1 LLLLLRH
8 RRILPAGDEDA
19 VSVTGVE
26 TSRLE
31 AFSDGVFAIAIT
43 LLVLLFERPR
53 LAEGERLGDFLL
65 HQWPSYASYVVSF
78 VTIGIIWVNHHTL
91 FRHIARVDRLFLFL
105 NVLFLMAVAF
115 IPYPTSLVA
124 QFIRSSRD
132 ARPAALLY
140 GITLTTMAIF
150 MNALW
155 QYASR
160 RGRLLAPDADARE
173 VSGITRSYWPGA
185 PIYGSAT
192 LLALLSPVAS
202 VIVYALIAFFYVLSS
217 SLWSGSAS

>member
-1 LLLLLRH
+1 M
-8 RRILPAGDEDA
+8 
-19 VSVTGVE
+19 E
-26 TSRLE
+26 TVRLE

-43 LLVLLFERPR
+43 LLVLLFERPH
-53 LAEGERLGDFLL
+53 LTGDETLGHVLL

-78 VTIGIIWVNHHTL
+78 VTIGIIWVNHHML
-91 FRHIARVDRLFLFL
+91 FHLIARADRVFLFL

-124 QFIRSSRD
+124 QFIRSADD
-132 ARPAALLY
+132 ARAAALLY

-160 RGRLLAPDADARE
+160 GRRLLAADADPHE

-185 PIYGSAT
+185 FIYGAAT
-192 LLALLSPVAS
+192 LVAVWSPVAS
-202 VIVYALIAFFYVLSS
+202 VIVYALIALFYVLSS

>member
-1 LLLLLRH
+1 META
-8 RRILPAGDEDA
+8 RI
-19 VSVTGVE
+19 
-26 TSRLE
+26 E

-43 LLVLLFERPR
+43 LLVLLFERPE
-53 LAEGERLGDFLL
+53 LGEERLSHYLL

-91 FRHIARVDRLFLFL
+91 FRHIVRVDRVFLFL

-124 QFIRSSRD
+124 QFIRSSHD

-140 GITLTTMAIF
+140 GITMTTMAIF
-150 MNALW
+150 LNTLW
-155 QYASR
+155 QYAA
-160 RGRLLAPDADARE
+160 RGFRLLAADADRRE
-173 VSGITRSYWPGA
+173 VAGITRSYWPGA
-185 PIYGSAT
+185 AIYGAAT
-192 LLALLSPVAS
+192 LLALWSPAVS
-202 VIVYALIAFFYVLSS
+202 VTAYALIALFYVLSS

>member
-1 LLLLLRH
+1 VE
-8 RRILPAGDEDA
+8 A
-19 VSVTGVE
+19 VE
-26 TSRLE
+26 TARLE
-31 AFSDGVFAIAIT
+31 TFSDGVFAIAIT
-43 LLVLLFERPR
+43 LLVLLFERPHLR
-53 LAEGERLGDFLL
+53 AGESLGDVLL

-78 VTIGIIWVNHHTL
+78 VTIGIVWVNHHAL
-91 FRHIARVDRLFLFL
+91 FGHIARVDRPFLFL

-124 QFIRSSRD
+124 QFIRSAGD

-155 QYASR
+155 QYAA
-160 RGRLLAPDADARE
+160 RGRRLLSPDADDRE
-173 VSGITRSYWPGA
+173 VSGISRSYWPGA
-185 PIYGSAT
+185 PIYGAAT
-192 LLALLSPVAS
+192 LVALWSPVAS
-202 VIVYALIAFFYVLSS
+202 VTVYALIALFYVLSS

>member
-1 LLLLLRH
+1 M
-8 RRILPAGDEDA
+8 
-19 VSVTGVE
+19 E
-26 TSRLE
+26 TARLE
-31 AFSDGVFAIAIT
+31 TFSDGVFAIAIT
-43 LLVLLFERPR
+43 LLVLLFERPH
-53 LAEGERLGDFLL
+53 LSEGQTLGHVLL

-91 FRHIARVDRLFLFL
+91 FRHIVRVDRLFLFL

-124 QFIRSSRD
+124 QFIRSSHD

-140 GITLTTMAIF
+140 GITMTLMAIF
-150 MNALW
+150 LNTLW
-155 QYASR
+155 QYAA
-160 RGRLLAPDADARE
+160 RGYRLLAPDADRRE

-185 PIYGSAT
+185 AIYGSAT
-192 LLALLSPVAS
+192 LVALWSPTAS
-202 VIVYALIAFFYVLSS
+202 VIGYALIAAFYVLSS